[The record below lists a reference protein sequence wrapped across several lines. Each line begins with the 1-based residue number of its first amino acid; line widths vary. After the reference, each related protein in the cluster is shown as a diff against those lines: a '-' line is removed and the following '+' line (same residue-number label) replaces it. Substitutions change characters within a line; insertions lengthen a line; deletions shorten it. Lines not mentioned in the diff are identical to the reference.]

1 MSLLGPGRHICV
13 TEGPVV
19 VANERSSSDP
29 AERWTLAVMRQLGGA
44 FGVAVLVA
52 LFAGAGSYVSAH
64 AFTNG
69 FTAAIGTAAGLSFA
83 GALVGLAVSSRET
96 HGEPRGAPNRS
107 ASLAEAEAAL
117 PT

>member
-29 AERWTLAVMRQLGGA
+29 AQRWTLAVMRQLGGA

-52 LFAGAGSYVSAH
+52 VFAGAGSYVSAH

-69 FTAAIGTAAGLSFA
+69 FTAAIDTAAGLFHVEPI
-83 GALVGLAVSSRET
+83 LVG
-96 HGEPRGAPNRS
+96 
-107 ASLAEAEAAL
+107 
-117 PT
+117 